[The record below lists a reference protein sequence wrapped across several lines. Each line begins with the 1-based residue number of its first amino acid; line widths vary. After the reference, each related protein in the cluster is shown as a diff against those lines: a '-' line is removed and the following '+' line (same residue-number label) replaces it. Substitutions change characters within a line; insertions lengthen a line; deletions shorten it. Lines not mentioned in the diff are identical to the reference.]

1 MRLTFFVTALCAPSA
16 LSFPW
21 LAPEGMDAL
30 LDHPEARAEID
41 RRLQEWQAGRVQEKK
56 QPEARAIKTG
66 IVGGVVSLLGGTVEA
81 VVDNVLGLI
90 PTNKAVKGLQKFPEA
105 SHPFK
110 APGSTDQRG
119 PCPGLNT
126 LANHGCKLMEIQAAT
141 QEAYKAQTFLET
153 ALPPSVRSKRVL
165 QRYSTWARTY
175 LRFSLLAVRS
185 TEAIS
190 FLKR

>member
-1 MRLTFFVTALCAPSA
+1 MRLTFFVAALCAPSA

-41 RRLQEWQAGRVQEKK
+41 RRLQEWQAGQDQEKE
-56 QPEARAIKTG
+56 QPEARALKTG

-126 LANHGCKLMEIQAAT
+126 LANHGCKFM
-141 QEAYKAQTFLET
+141 
-153 ALPPSVRSKRVL
+153 
-165 QRYSTWARTY
+165 RT
-175 LRFSLLAVRS
+175 
-185 TEAIS
+185 
-190 FLKR
+190 